1 MIKLRQEQKLT
12 PKGFAE
18 KNGIDQ
24 SAISRIESGNHNPS
38 LAFLQRITE
47 RLGKKVYMGF

>member
-1 MIKLRQEQKLT
+1 MTQKGL
-12 PKGFAE
+12 AE

-38 LAFLQRITE
+38 LAFLQRIVE
-47 RLGKKVYMGF
+47 RLGKKVYVEF

>member
-1 MIKLRQEQKLT
+1 MT
-12 PKGFAE
+12 PRVANHLKRFSR

-47 RLGKKVYMGF
+47 RLGKKVYVEFR